1 VNAPARNILQMGL
14 GDVKRDLKALGIADR
29 QAERKVIAAGGKVL
43 KAAIQSQLRR
53 SGTRRRRGEQ
63 PASAPGQPPAM
74 QTRELFRSI
83 GTQWRGQKLRVG
95 TDLIRGR
102 FLEFGTA
109 EIRARPFMR
118 PAYGSVK
125 DAMGA
130 VAAQEL
136 RQGRGGGV

>member
-1 VNAPARNILQMGL
+1 VNAQARNILQMGL
-14 GDVKRDLKALGIADR
+14 GDVKRDLQRLGIADR

-53 SGTRRRRGEQ
+53 RGTRRRPGGQ
-63 PASAPGQPPAM
+63 PASAPGQSPAV
-74 QTRELFRSI
+74 QTGQLVRSI
-83 GTQWRGQKLRVG
+83 GMQWRGEKLRVG

-118 PAYGSVK
+118 PAYASVK

-136 RQGRGGGV
+136 RQGKGGSV